1 MNVKMKIS
9 DHRPPPP
16 LPIHRDGGGGL
27 TKCTQILSRNE
38 GKTRILKRLLAS

>member
-1 MNVKMKIS
+1 MKIS
-9 DHRPPPP
+9 DHRPP

-27 TKCTQILSRNE
+27 TKCPQILSRNE

>member
-1 MNVKMKIS
+1 MKIS
-9 DHRPPPP
+9 DHPPPPPP